1 MTGKVILRH
10 GKDESVKRFHPWI
23 FSGAVKQIAGK
34 VEDGCWV
41 EVFSSDGTYLAS
53 GHYQQKG
60 SITVRILSW
69 TQESPDR
76 GFWERKISGA
86 LRRRE
91 KQGLLRQPNL
101 NAWRLVFAEGD
112 YLPGLI
118 IDFYNHHLVIQCHSL
133 GMQRHAA
140 DIAEALHAVLG
151 SSVKT
156 IYLKAENSPVSGIN
170 PLSDPFLFGNIDSE
184 LINEYGI
191 RYKVNW
197 VQGQKTGFFLDQREN
212 RRLLGTLA
220 FGKKVL
226 NTFSYTGGFS
236 LAALKGGAS
245 LVHSVDSSAP
255 AIEILRE
262 NLLINGFDPGAH
274 EAFVSDTMQ
283 FLKNPPATYD
293 IVVLDPP
300 AYAKHLSARHNAI
313 QGYRR
318 LNGAAMQILPPGGLL
333 MTFSCSQV
341 VDRKMFEGAVMAAA
355 LDAGRQVT
363 ILQRLV
369 QPADHPVALCH
380 PEGEYLKGLLLM
392 VE

>member
-69 TQESPDR
+69 EQESPDI
-76 GFWERKISGA
+76 GFWTRKINQA
-86 LRRRE
+86 LERRE
-91 KQGLLRQPNL
+91 KMGLLRHPEL

-112 YLPGLI
+112 FLPGLI
-118 IDFYNHHLVIQCHSL
+118 IDFYDYHLVVQCHSM
-133 GMQRHAA
+133 GMQKQAPL
-140 DIAEALHAVLG
+140 IAEALQSVLG
-151 SSVKT
+151 PSLKT
-156 IYLKAENSPVSGIN
+156 IYHKSEPSMISGT
-170 PLSDPFLFGNIDSE
+170 SAHGDSFLFGDSDSAVM
-184 LINEYGI
+184 NENGSHF
-191 RYKVNW
+191 RVNW
-197 VQGQKTGFFLDQREN
+197 VMGQKTGFFLDQREN
-212 RRLLGTLA
+212 RALLKSISE
-220 FGKKVL
+220 GKRVL
-226 NTFSYTGGFS
+226 NTFCYTGGFS
-236 LAALKGGAS
+236 LAALSGGAT
-245 LVHSVDSSAP
+245 LVHSADSSKP
-255 AIEILRE
+255 ALDLLQE
-262 NLLINGFDPGAH
+262 NIALNRMEEMNHHVFA
-274 EAFVSDTMQ
+274 SDTLQ
-283 FLKNPPATYD
+283 YLKGCKETYD
-293 IVVLDPP
+293 IIILDPP

-318 LNGAAMQILPPGGLL
+318 LNAAAMQILPPGGLL

-355 LDAGRQVT
+355 LDVRRKVT

-369 QPADHPVALCH
+369 QPADHPVSLYH